1 MFSKSCYFISVTLLL
16 SFIVVQWASAQILEK
31 EIPVSVQG
39 RIDHF
44 SIDLPGQRLFVSA
57 LGNDSV
63 EVIDLRRGEQIHSI
77 LGLKEPQGLLYAP
90 NTNRLFV
97 ASDGDGTV
105 RSYDGKSFVPSKT
118 VGVGDDADNVRYDA
132 QTNHLIVGY
141 GDGGLITFDTNL
153 QIISDVKLPVHPEA
167 FQLARKSPFTFVNLP
182 NDSSIAVIDRAT
194 NKAIGKW
201 RVTAAAANFPMALD
215 EDDERLFVGCR
226 SPARLLVLDTGS
238 GKLITELPTVG
249 DTDDLF
255 YDAARKK
262 LYVIGGDGHL
272 DVFEQKDADHYK
284 PALRIKTAPG
294 ARTGFFAPTL
304 NRIFVAAPR
313 HGPNE
318 ARILVYRVD

>member
-226 SPARLLVLDTGS
+226 SPARLLVL
-238 GKLITELPTVG
+238 E
-249 DTDDLF
+249 
-255 YDAARKK
+255 
-262 LYVIGGDGHL
+262 
-272 DVFEQKDADHYK
+272 
-284 PALRIKTAPG
+284 
-294 ARTGFFAPTL
+294 
-304 NRIFVAAPR
+304 NR
-313 HGPNE
+313 
-318 ARILVYRVD
+318 